1 MSGAKGTKPRRHRGS
16 AGDSRNQISS
26 EILASAP
33 GEPPSF
39 GSNWVRFANLM
50 PAQGPLLVP
59 QVEITATATT
69 QPITSTSPC
78 SKSREPQLEVW
89 DITYRMRLPPFQP
102 SSGTEP

>member
-50 PAQGPLLVP
+50 FEQCPLLVR
-59 QVEITATATT
+59 QVQVTASATT
-69 QPITSTSPC
+69 QPIASTSPC
-78 SKSREPQLEVW
+78 SKSRGPQLEVR
-89 DITYRMRLPPFQP
+89 DITYRMKLPPFQP